1 MSNAAARGAARPASI
16 IVRPFAPVDYH
27 HALSRMREFTAA
39 RGPETADE
47 IWLVEHPAVFTL
59 GLASRA
65 SHLLATGDIPV
76 VQTER
81 GGQVTYHGP
90 GQVVAYLLLDLRRR
104 GLTVRTLVHGIEQAA
119 IDALGAA
126 GVPAMRRAGAP
137 GVYVRTS
144 EGEPGAKI
152 ASVGIRV
159 QRGCSFHGLAVNVA
173 MDLEPFS
180 RIDPC
185 GYPGL
190 EVTDLR
196 SQGNGPADLGAFADD
211 LGERLRRNFEEPQ

>member
-1 MSNAAARGAARPASI
+1 MSAAAIAATGPADI
-16 IVRPFAPVDYH
+16 ILRPFAPVDYQR
-27 HALSRMREFTAA
+27 ALTRMREFTATRTA
-39 RGPETADE
+39 ETPDE

-59 GLASRA
+59 GLASRER
-65 SHLLATGDIPV
+65 HLLATGDIPV

-104 GLTVRTLVHGIEQAA
+104 ALTVRTLVHGIEQAA
-119 IDALGAA
+119 IDALAAA
-126 GVPAMRRAGAP
+126 GVAALRRAGAP
-137 GVYVRTS
+137 GVYVRTAQ
-144 EGEPGAKI
+144 GEPGAKI
-152 ASVGIRV
+152 ASVGIRI

-196 SQGNGPADLGAFADD
+196 SQGSAAADPAVFAAD
-211 LGERLRRNFEEPQ
+211 LGERLRQHFEEPR

>member
-1 MSNAAARGAARPASI
+1 MSAAVAGGSPLAGI
-16 IVRPFAPVDYH
+16 LVRPFAPVDYQR
-27 HALSRMREFTAA
+27 ALAQMREFTLA
-39 RGPETADE
+39 RGPETQDE

-59 GLASRA
+59 GLASRQ

-90 GQVVAYLLLDLRRR
+90 GQVVAYLMLDLRRR

-119 IDALGAA
+119 IDALAAA
-126 GVPAMRRAGAP
+126 GVTAIRRAGAP
-137 GVYVRTS
+137 GVYVRRAD
-144 EGEPGAKI
+144 GEPGAKI

-196 SQGNGPADLGAFADD
+196 SQLSAPADLAAFAAD
-211 LGERLRRNFEEPQ
+211 LGERLRRHFEEPR

>member
-1 MSNAAARGAARPASI
+1 MSAAAAGGSPLAGI
-16 IVRPFAPVDYH
+16 LVRPFAPVDYQR
-27 HALSRMREFTAA
+27 ALAQMREFTLA
-39 RGPETADE
+39 RGPETRDE

-59 GLASRA
+59 GLASRQ

-90 GQVVAYLLLDLRRR
+90 GQVVAYL
-104 GLTVRTLVHGIEQAA
+104 
-119 IDALGAA
+119 
-126 GVPAMRRAGAP
+126 M
-137 GVYVRTS
+137 
-144 EGEPGAKI
+144 
-152 ASVGIRV
+152 
-159 QRGCSFHGLAVNVA
+159 A

-196 SQGNGPADLGAFADD
+196 SQLSAPADLAAFAAD
-211 LGERLRRNFEEPQ
+211 LGERLRRHFEELR

>member
-1 MSNAAARGAARPASI
+1 MSAAAAGGSPLAAI
-16 IVRPFAPVDYH
+16 LVRPFAPVDYQR
-27 HALSRMREFTAA
+27 ALAQMREFTLA
-39 RGPETADE
+39 RGPETQDE

-59 GLASRA
+59 GLASRQ

-90 GQVVAYLLLDLRRR
+90 GQVVAYLMLDLRRR

-119 IDALGAA
+119 IDALAAA
-126 GVPAMRRAGAP
+126 GVTAIRRAGAP
-137 GVYVRTS
+137 GVYVRRAD
-144 EGEPGAKI
+144 GEPGAKI

-196 SQGNGPADLGAFADD
+196 SQLSAPADLAAFAAD
-211 LGERLRRNFEEPQ
+211 LGERLRRHFEEPR

>member
-1 MSNAAARGAARPASI
+1 MSAAAAGGSPLAAI
-16 IVRPFAPVDYH
+16 LVRPFAPLDYQR
-27 HALSRMREFTAA
+27 ALAQMREFTLA
-39 RGPETADE
+39 RGPQTQDE

-59 GLASRA
+59 GLASRQG
-65 SHLLATGDIPV
+65 HLLATGDIPV

-90 GQVVAYLLLDLRRR
+90 GQVVAYLMLDLRRR
-104 GLTVRTLVHGIEQAA
+104 GLSVRTLVHGIEQAA
-119 IDALGAA
+119 IDALAAA
-126 GVPAMRRAGAP
+126 GVRAIRRAGAP
-137 GVYVRTS
+137 GAYVRRAD
-144 EGEPGAKI
+144 GEPGAKI

-196 SQGNGPADLGAFADD
+196 SQLRAPADLAAFAAD
-211 LGERLRRNFEEPQ
+211 LGERLRKHFEEPR

>member
-1 MSNAAARGAARPASI
+1 MNAAAMSAARAASI
-16 IVRPFAPVDYH
+16 LVRPFAPVDYQ
-27 HALSRMREFTAA
+27 HALTQMREFTAA
-39 RGPETADE
+39 RGPQTQDE

-59 GLASRA
+59 GMASRER
-65 SHLLATGDIPV
+65 HLLATGDIPV

-90 GQVVAYLLLDLRRR
+90 GQVLAYLLLDLRRR

-119 IDALGAA
+119 IGTLAAA
-126 GVPAMRRAGAP
+126 GVTAMRRAGAP
-137 GVYVRTS
+137 GVYVRRAD
-144 EGEPGAKI
+144 GEPGAKI
-152 ASVGIRV
+152 AAVGIRV

-190 EVTDLR
+190 EVTDVR
-196 SQGNGPADLGAFADD
+196 SQMSAPADLAAFAAD
-211 LGERLRRNFEEPQ
+211 LGERLRQHFEEPR